1 LSSCDE
7 ILAKPDRSLKDHIL
21 DCLAIFDQIG
31 HHKHSVVHHMCV
43 ANSVSEELFWENLF
57 LTVAT
62 HDYGKGTKSFQKK
75 IKDFKETGAVA
86 EFSHS
91 LISGYFTTQ
100 ICSSRELFI
109 VSGLPFP
116 LEALVVY
123 SHHSRFHEEKF
134 QEYKGTLR
142 DPEVCDEQLK
152 ELDDFISEEFT
163 KRFGKRKS
171 AIVFPTTSV
180 EYYHCFQRANVLS
193 RRARKESRFIRDFF
207 ALTKGI
213 FHYCDWYASGQ
224 IKSISYSLNGVK
236 ESVERELAGK
246 TGGNFRW
253 QGFQKSASHCSE
265 DVILHV
271 PTGKGKTEAALLW
284 ADKNLHGRKL
294 IYLLP
299 TMTTSNKMWERLNRI
314 FKGNVGLVHSTSDFL
329 RHNEQ
334 PDAADWEFCK
344 HALIDK
350 AFMQQCTVSTIDQL
364 LTAMFNWGRWEI
376 RLSNAVNSL
385 IVVDEVH
392 AYEPYTVGLL
402 VCLMRYLRQFNVQTI
417 LMSATMP
424 KMLTEFLITNLG
436 FSSTPITDPS
446 FDESCRVV
454 LEYENL
460 TKTIDSCIDRVVE
473 DFAEG
478 KKVLVICNTV
488 GQSKEFYKDLKNR
501 LFDAGLDSHHR
512 RMLLHSQFV
521 LNDRIAKENIL
532 ESLPSGGFIA
542 VTTQVVEVSL
552 DVDFDVL
559 HTEMCPLDA
568 LIQRLGRVNRKGTKG
583 QNGRCPVYLYTPN
596 PKSFWIYSKDL
607 IETSVEK
614 LCRMGSVIPEREQ
627 RNLVDEL
634 YAEVNYGQMLENG
647 LIQAEEIVEK
657 VQANCSMYS
666 LSASEKELMQA
677 LTRQSDYVT
686 VDAIPNRFRDW
697 VTKMSDKRWR
707 RAGCSVRIP
716 VFKDYNCLDFTEE
729 GLVFAAVAY
738 DSDLGVGFID
748 RDDIAHRMI

>member
-1 LSSCDE
+1 
-7 ILAKPDRSLKDHIL
+7 
-21 DCLAIFDQIG
+21 
-31 HHKHSVVHHMCV
+31 
-43 ANSVSEELFWENLF
+43 
-57 LTVAT
+57 
-62 HDYGKGTKSFQKK
+62 
-75 IKDFKETGAVA
+75 
-86 EFSHS
+86 
-91 LISGYFTTQ
+91 
-100 ICSSRELFI
+100 
-109 VSGLPFP
+109 
-116 LEALVVY
+116 
-123 SHHSRFHEEKF
+123 
-134 QEYKGTLR
+134 
-142 DPEVCDEQLK
+142 
-152 ELDDFISEEFT
+152 
-163 KRFGKRKS
+163 
-171 AIVFPTTSV
+171 
-180 EYYHCFQRANVLS
+180 
-193 RRARKESRFIRDFF
+193 
-207 ALTKGI
+207 
-213 FHYCDWYASGQ
+213 
-224 IKSISYSLNGVK
+224 
-236 ESVERELAGK
+236 
-246 TGGNFRW
+246 
-253 QGFQKSASHCSE
+253 
-265 DVILHV
+265 
-271 PTGKGKTEAALLW
+271 
-284 ADKNLHGRKL
+284 
-294 IYLLP
+294 
-299 TMTTSNKMWERLNRI
+299 
-314 FKGNVGLVHSTSDFL
+314 
-329 RHNEQ
+329 
-334 PDAADWEFCK
+334 
-344 HALIDK
+344 
-350 AFMQQCTVSTIDQL
+350 
-364 LTAMFNWGRWEI
+364 
-376 RLSNAVNSL
+376 
-385 IVVDEVH
+385 
-392 AYEPYTVGLL
+392 
-402 VCLMRYLRQFNVQTI
+402 
-417 LMSATMP
+417 
-424 KMLTEFLITNLG
+424 
-436 FSSTPITDPS
+436 
-446 FDESCRVV
+446 
-454 LEYENL
+454 
-460 TKTIDSCIDRVVE
+460 
-473 DFAEG
+473 
-478 KKVLVICNTV
+478 V